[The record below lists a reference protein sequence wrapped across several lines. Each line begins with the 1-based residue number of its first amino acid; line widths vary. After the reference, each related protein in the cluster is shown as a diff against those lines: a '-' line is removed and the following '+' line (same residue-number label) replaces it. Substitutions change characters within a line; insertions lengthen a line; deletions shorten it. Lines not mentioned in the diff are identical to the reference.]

1 MHSFK
6 QHIRDHFDRHAEQ
19 RSAYFQRNIRYHQQ
33 LIDACRQFLNPDS
46 RVLELGCSTGELLAA
61 LQPAHGVGVDL
72 SPRSIEQAQARHPRY
87 TWIVGD
93 MESLPNHP
101 ALAQPFDLV
110 IVEDSVTY
118 LYDIQVFLQTIKR
131 LMHPGSRL
139 LISSWNWLWQPIL
152 RLGERLKVKVPDLDI
167 RENWVSASAL
177 ENLLILADYEVLS
190 AQPGLLIPYDLGLL
204 SDAINSLSYAP
215 LVRRLTLLNLLV
227 ARPLYPDPALRREY
241 SVSVIIPTRNERGN
255 IQALVERTPNMGSY
269 TELIFVDGSSS
280 DGTVEEIQRWMA
292 LRPDR
297 DIRFLAQE
305 EAQDELTPPNL
316 MLKKGK
322 GDAVRKGFSAARGDI
337 LMILDSDISVAPE
350 DMTRFYE
357 ALAGGKARF
366 ANGTRFTYEFEAAAM
381 KPLNKLGNVFFSLA
395 FTWLLGQRITDTLC
409 GTKALF
415 REDYERI
422 AANRAHFGNFDPFGD
437 FDLIFGAAWLGLPM
451 IDVPV
456 RYLARTYGESKV
468 RVSKHGPLLGQMS
481 LIALWHFKLRPLLG
495 GARQAAVSATH
506 DEQPSTNPSYPLAR
520 RAWWL
525 IGLALLL
532 LALLRRRK

>member
-1 MHSFK
+1 MQSFK
-6 QHIRDHFDRHAEQ
+6 HLIRDHFDRHAEQ
-19 RSAYFQRNIRYHQQ
+19 RSAYFQRNICYHQQ
-33 LIDACRQFLNPDS
+33 VIDACRQFLNPDS

-61 LQPAHGVGVDL
+61 LQPAQGVGVDL
-72 SPRSIEQAQARHPRY
+72 SPRSIEQAQARHPCY

-93 MESLPNHP
+93 MEALPDHP

-118 LYDIQVFLQTIKR
+118 LYDVQVFLQTIKR
-131 LMHPGSRL
+131 FMHPGSRL
-139 LISSWNWLWQPIL
+139 VISSWNWLWQPIL
-152 RLGERLKVKVPDLDI
+152 RLGERLRIKVPDLDI
-167 RENWVSASAL
+167 RENWISTSSL

-190 AQPGLLIPYDLGLL
+190 VQPGVLIPYDLGLL
-204 SDAINSLSYAP
+204 SDVVNSLSYAP
-215 LVRRLTLLNLLV
+215 LVRRLTLLSLLV
-227 ARPLYPDPALRREY
+227 ARPLYPDPAARRQY

-255 IQALVERTPNMGSY
+255 IQALVERTPEMGSH

-280 DGTVEEIQRWMA
+280 DGTVEEIHRWMT

-322 GDAVRKGFSAARGDI
+322 GDAVRKGFSAARGDV

-357 ALAGGKARF
+357 VLASGKARF
-366 ANGTRFTYEFEAAAM
+366 ANGTRFTYEFESAAM

-468 RVSKHGPLLGQMS
+468 RVSKHGPLLGRMS
-481 LIALWHFKLRPLLG
+481 LIALWHFKIRPLLDG
-495 GARQAAVSATH
+495 QRRATINPAH
-506 DEQPSTNPSYPLAR
+506 AHQPSASSNSASER

-525 IGLALLL
+525 IGMALLL
-532 LALLRRRK
+532 LTLLWRRK